1 MTLNEGFSFL
11 SNIPLTLSANI
22 LAPSVNLVPILLKKD
37 LILFLSFKALF
48 NPQPNLSKIT
58 YQNHA
63 LLNVKLK
70 FIPKGGPDGGNGGK
84 GGDVVLVCD
93 RNEGDLQA
101 YRWQPHRRAR
111 NGAPGQGR
119 QCAGPDG
126 GDLILPVPPGTQVL
140 EEGTNRLVA
149 ELTEHGERVVLLAG
163 GKGGLGNMNFKS
175 SVNQA
180 PRRTTPGYPGE
191 EGKFRIV
198 LKTIADIGLVG
209 YPNAG
214 KSTLTNLLTA
224 ARPKMAPYPFTTL
237 HVNVGVIDYTDRF
250 DRIVMADIPG
260 LIEGAHENRGLG
272 HQFLRHVERC
282 SLLVFIIDM
291 AGSENR
297 EPWDDHRILERE
309 LRLYS
314 PILAAKPRI
323 IVANK
328 MDLPEAA
335 AKLKKFQER
344 VKDMVIPISCYSQA
358 GIQEFRDKLLAA
370 VKGPVDQR
378 PKAPAPYVEPA
389 VAKRLAK
396 VHTAKVVVPKAKA
409 KAAAKKSVKPVA
421 KKAVKVVPAKKAKVT
436 PKAKPVA
443 KKASKVIAKKPL
455 AKKAA
460 KKVPAKVVAKK
471 KAAPVKKA
479 ASKSKAKKK

>member
-1 MTLNEGFSFL
+1 
-11 SNIPLTLSANI
+11 
-22 LAPSVNLVPILLKKD
+22 
-37 LILFLSFKALF
+37 
-48 NPQPNLSKIT
+48 
-58 YQNHA
+58 
-63 LLNVKLK
+63 
-70 FIPKGGPDGGNGGK
+70 
-84 GGDVVLVCD
+84 
-93 RNEGDLQA
+93 
-101 YRWQPHRRAR
+101 
-111 NGAPGQGR
+111 
-119 QCAGPDG
+119 
-126 GDLILPVPPGTQVL
+126 
-140 EEGTNRLVA
+140 
-149 ELTEHGERVVLLAG
+149 
-163 GKGGLGNMNFKS
+163 MNFKS

-314 PILAAKPRI
+314 PILASKPRI

-344 VKDMVIPISCYSQA
+344 VKDMVIPISCYSQE
-358 GIQEFRDKLLAA
+358 GIQEFRDKLWAA

-396 VHTAKVVVPKAKA
+396 VHSGKVVAPKAKA
-409 KAAAKKSVKPVA
+409 KPVA
-421 KKAVKVVPAKKAKVT
+421 KKAAKPVTKKAVKNSKKVA

-443 KKASKVIAKKPL
+443 KKPL
-455 AKKAA
+455 AKKAV
-460 KKVPAKVVAKK
+460 KKSPTKVVAKK

>member
-1 MTLNEGFSFL
+1 MFIDEAKVILKSGDGGHGCVSFRRE
-11 SNIPLTLSANI
+11 
-22 LAPSVNLVPILLKKD
+22 
-37 LILFLSFKALF
+37 
-48 NPQPNLSKIT
+48 
-58 YQNHA
+58 
-63 LLNVKLK
+63 K

-84 GGDVVLVCD
+84 GGDIVLLCD

-101 YRWQPHRRAR
+101 YRWQPHRSAR
-111 NGAPGQGR
+111 NGTPGMGR

-126 GDLILPVPPGTQVL
+126 TDLIMPVPPGTQVL
-140 EEGTNRLVA
+140 EEGTGRLVA
-149 ELTEHGERVVLLAG
+149 ELTEHGDRVVLLAG

-191 EGKFRIV
+191 KGEFRLV

-224 ARPKMAPYPFTTL
+224 ARPKTAPYPFTTL
-237 HVNVGVIDYTDRF
+237 HVNVGVIEYPDRF

-260 LIEGAHENRGLG
+260 LIEGAHDNRGLG
-272 HQFLRHVERC
+272 HQFLRHIERC
-282 SLLVFIIDM
+282 TLLVFIIDM

-297 EPWDDHRILERE
+297 KPWDDFKVLERE

-314 PILAAKPRI
+314 QVLAGKPRV

-328 MDLPEAA
+328 LDLPDAP
-335 AKLKKFQER
+335 KYLKEFQAR
-344 VKDMVIPISCYSQA
+344 VKERVIPISCFSGDGLEDLRTQ
-358 GIQEFRDKLLAA
+358 LWNA

-378 PKAPAPYVEPA
+378 PKPPVPVVHELPKPAKA
-389 VAKRLAK
+389 A
-396 VHTAKVVVPKAKA
+396 PKAK
-409 KAAAKKSVKPVA
+409 
-421 KKAVKVVPAKKAKVT
+421 PAK
-436 PKAKPVA
+436 KAKPVA
-443 KKASKVIAKKPL
+443 KPAKPAVAKAKAKPVKKAPLKKAPLKKAPLKKVAPKKVAPKAAPKKVKAK
-455 AKKAA
+455 AKVAA
-460 KKVPAKVVAKK
+460 KKSPAKK

-479 ASKSKAKKK
+479 AVRTKAKKK

>member
-1 MTLNEGFSFL
+1 MFIDEAKVILKSGDGGHGCVSFRRE
-11 SNIPLTLSANI
+11 
-22 LAPSVNLVPILLKKD
+22 
-37 LILFLSFKALF
+37 
-48 NPQPNLSKIT
+48 
-58 YQNHA
+58 
-63 LLNVKLK
+63 K

-101 YRWQPHRRAR
+101 YRWQPHRHAR
-111 NGAPGQGR
+111 NGAPGMGR

-126 GDLILPVPPGTQVL
+126 TDLILPVPPGTQVL
-140 EEGTNRLVA
+140 EEGSNRLVA

-191 EGKFRIV
+191 EGSFRIV

-282 SLLVFIIDM
+282 SLLIFIIDM

-297 EPWDDHRILERE
+297 QPWDDHRILERE

-335 AKLKKFQER
+335 AKLKQFQER

-358 GIQEFRDKLLAA
+358 GIQEFRDKLWAA
-370 VKGPVDQR
+370 VKGPVEQR

-396 VHTAKVVVPKAKA
+396 VHAAKVVAPKAKA
-409 KAAAKKSVKPVA
+409 VAAKPVVKPA
-421 KKAVKVVPAKKAKVT
+421 
-436 PKAKPVA
+436 AKPVA
-443 KKASKVIAKKPL
+443 KPALKKAQPVAKPIAKIGKQAVAKKP
-455 AKKAA
+455 AA
-460 KKVPAKVVAKK
+460 KKLAVKKPVKSPTKKSVKVVAKQPVRKVLAKK
-471 KAAPVKKA
+471 KAAPAKKA
-479 ASKSKAKKK
+479 AVKTKAKKK

>member
-1 MTLNEGFSFL
+1 M
-11 SNIPLTLSANI
+11 
-22 LAPSVNLVPILLKKD
+22 
-37 LILFLSFKALF
+37 
-48 NPQPNLSKIT
+48 
-58 YQNHA
+58 
-63 LLNVKLK
+63 
-70 FIPKGGPDGGNGGK
+70 
-84 GGDVVLVCD
+84 
-93 RNEGDLQA
+93 
-101 YRWQPHRRAR
+101 
-111 NGAPGQGR
+111 GR

-140 EEGTNRLVA
+140 EEGSNRLVA
-149 ELTEHGERVVLLAG
+149 ELTEHGERVILLAG
-163 GKGGLGNMNFKS
+163 GKGGMGNMNFKS

-191 EGKFRIV
+191 EGTFRIV

-237 HVNVGVIDYTDRF
+237 HVNVGVIDYEDRF

-297 EPWDDHRILERE
+297 NPWDDHRILERE

-335 AKLKKFQER
+335 AKLKLFQER
-344 VKDMVIPISCYSQA
+344 VKDIVIPISCYSQA
-358 GIQEFRDKLLAA
+358 GIQEFRDKLWAA

-396 VHTAKVVVPKAKA
+396 VHVAKVVAPKAKEKAKPAKKDAVKAKA
-409 KAAAKKSVKPVA
+409 KP
-421 KKAVKVVPAKKAKVT
+421 VPAQK
-436 PKAKPVA
+436 
-443 KKASKVIAKKPL
+443 
-455 AKKAA
+455 
-460 KKVPAKVVAKK
+460 AKVVAKK
-471 KAAPVKKA
+471 PLPK
-479 ASKSKAKKK
+479 KSKPAAKKKSPGKAVAKKKIAPLKKKKATVVRVKASKNRRR

>member
-1 MTLNEGFSFL
+1 MQSL
-11 SNIPLTLSANI
+11 
-22 LAPSVNLVPILLKKD
+22 
-37 LILFLSFKALF
+37 
-48 NPQPNLSKIT
+48 
-58 YQNHA
+58 
-63 LLNVKLK
+63 
-70 FIPKGGPDGGNGGK
+70 
-84 GGDVVLVCD
+84 
-93 RNEGDLQA
+93 
-101 YRWQPHRRAR
+101 
-111 NGAPGQGR
+111 
-119 QCAGPDG
+119 
-126 GDLILPVPPGTQVL
+126 
-140 EEGTNRLVA
+140 
-149 ELTEHGERVVLLAG
+149 
-163 GKGGLGNMNFKS
+163 
-175 SVNQA
+175 
-180 PRRTTPGYPGE
+180 
-191 EGKFRIV
+191 
-198 LKTIADIGLVG
+198 G

-237 HVNVGVIDYTDRF
+237 HVNVGVIDYADRF

-358 GIQEFRDKLLAA
+358 GIQEFRDKLWAA

>member
-1 MTLNEGFSFL
+1 M
-11 SNIPLTLSANI
+11 
-22 LAPSVNLVPILLKKD
+22 
-37 LILFLSFKALF
+37 
-48 NPQPNLSKIT
+48 
-58 YQNHA
+58 
-63 LLNVKLK
+63 
-70 FIPKGGPDGGNGGK
+70 
-84 GGDVVLVCD
+84 
-93 RNEGDLQA
+93 
-101 YRWQPHRRAR
+101 
-111 NGAPGQGR
+111 
-119 QCAGPDG
+119 
-126 GDLILPVPPGTQVL
+126 
-140 EEGTNRLVA
+140 
-149 ELTEHGERVVLLAG
+149 
-163 GKGGLGNMNFKS
+163 
-175 SVNQA
+175 
-180 PRRTTPGYPGE
+180 
-191 EGKFRIV
+191 

-297 EPWDDHRILERE
+297 EPWEDHRILERE

-314 PILAAKPRI
+314 PILASKPRI

-344 VKDMVIPISCYSQA
+344 VKDMVIPISCYSQE
-358 GIQEFRDKLLAA
+358 GIQEFRDKLWAA
-370 VKGPVDQR
+370 VKGPADQR

-396 VHTAKVVVPKAKA
+396 VHSGKVVAPKAKA
-409 KAAAKKSVKPVA
+409 KPVAKKSAKPVA
-421 KKAVKVVPAKKAKVT
+421 KKAVKNSKKVA
-436 PKAKPVA
+436 PKAKPVV
-443 KKASKVIAKKPL
+443 KKASKVVAKKS
-455 AKKAA
+455 AKSKA
-460 KKVPAKVVAKK
+460 PAKLVAKK